1 MPSNFTEALLNA
13 EEAEAGGGEGQGGHV
28 KWTGIPPEGK
38 EILFV
43 TLNYSNLDKHR
54 MNWPLTRVFFYFIEI
69 SPIDLKLPQRQLKS
83 EELAREPT
91 ASVKENYVS

>member
-1 MPSNFTEALLNA
+1 M
-13 EEAEAGGGEGQGGHV
+13 
-28 KWTGIPPEGK
+28 
-38 EILFV
+38 
-43 TLNYSNLDKHR
+43 DKHR
-54 MNWPLTRVFFYFIEI
+54 MNWPLTRAFFFYFIEI

>member
-1 MPSNFTEALLNA
+1 M
-13 EEAEAGGGEGQGGHV
+13 
-28 KWTGIPPEGK
+28 
-38 EILFV
+38 
-43 TLNYSNLDKHR
+43 DKHR
-54 MNWPLTRVFFYFIEI
+54 MNLPLTRVFFYFIEI